1 MDQDMVVLARVKL
14 LSANRRVVRGAEG
27 LWIYRLLTQVE
38 PETYGS
44 KLAYVLVETSAL
56 PLLREMPERRLAL
69 LGEAVEVAKALDTSN
84 PYRAK
89 MLARALAAREREVEG
104 RAAEPLASETTETAE
119 TAESSVSSESVGRG
133 HRVASHG
140 ESRQHA

>member
-1 MDQDMVVLARVKL
+1 MDQDMVVLARVRL

-44 KLAYVLVETSAL
+44 KLAYVLVEASAS
-56 PLLREMPERRLAL
+56 PLVRELPERRLAL
-69 LGEAVEVAKALDTSN
+69 LDEAVQVAKALGTSN

-89 MLARALAAREREVEG
+89 ILARALAARQREREG
-104 RAAEPLASETTETAE
+104 RAAEQLASEGQEHQAALQE
-119 TAESSVSSESVGRG
+119 EPQLRA
-133 HRVASHG
+133 
-140 ESRQHA
+140 

>member
-1 MDQDMVVLARVKL
+1 MDQDMIVLARIKL

-44 KLAYVLVETSAL
+44 KLAYVLVEASAS
-56 PLLREMPERRLAL
+56 PLLRESPERRLAL
-69 LGEAVEVAKALDTSN
+69 LDEAVEVAKALDTSN

-89 MLARALAAREREVEG
+89 MLARALAAREREAAG
-104 RAAEPLASETTETAE
+104 RAAGPLASESSESS
-119 TAESSVSSESVGRG
+119 ESSVASVASEAVGREP
-133 HRVASHG
+133 RVASHG
-140 ESRQHA
+140 ESRQLV

>member
-27 LWIYRLLTQVE
+27 LWIYRLLTRVE

-44 KLAYVLVETSAL
+44 KLAYVLVEASAS
-56 PLLREMPERRLAL
+56 PLLRELPERRLAL
-69 LGEAVEVAKALDTSN
+69 LDEAVEVAKALDTSN

-89 MLARALAAREREVEG
+89 MLARALAAREREPEG
-104 RAAEPLASETTETAE
+104 RAAEPLTSASE
-119 TAESSVSSESVGRG
+119 GREPRATSQEEPRP
-133 HRVASHG
+133 HV
-140 ESRQHA
+140 